1 MLVILKFFV
10 RLFLINF
17 FSFIFLLSFSKADM
31 TKIAKEITNQL
42 KFEATIAVQPIDTK
56 VSKISISAS
65 KSLVDKLTNAIQI
78 SSQSNEFKLTLVE
91 RSKLDAIMLEQEEFQ
106 DVTEFSKLVS
116 NLGADVLIS
125 PSVNRLNDKE
135 VEISARAIGVVGDN
149 AGKVLS
155 ASNTYK
161 IDLPAKYVFVVNSLT
176 SEDQDRSSYVS
187 SVNSGLSNFSEVLVK
202 DINDIDEADYLID
215 LQFSLSVSEK
225 ETEESKEL
233 KTQAEDNQMASELFG
248 NMLGGSGKENP
259 FGDILKKGAEQNKK
273 KAESLKKKV
282 FLVEATGNMKNIS
295 NGSMITENYFLEDSL
310 GMDSTNDEQKI
321 VAKRLVNQVLEEIGK
336 QLASKALGKKVN
348 KETSTSSLLD

>member
-10 RLFLINF
+10 RFFLINF

-31 TKIAKEITNQL
+31 TKIAKEITSQL

-106 DVTEFSKLVS
+106 DVTEFSELVS

-176 SEDQDRSSYVS
+176 SGDQDRSSYVS

-233 KTQAEDNQMASELFG
+233 KTQAEGNQMASELFG
-248 NMLGGSGKENP
+248 NLLGSSGKENP
-259 FGDILKKGAEQNKK
+259 FGDILKKGAEQNEK

>member
-10 RLFLINF
+10 RFFLINF

-31 TKIAKEITNQL
+31 TKIAKEITSQL

-106 DVTEFSKLVS
+106 DVTEFSELVS

-176 SEDQDRSSYVS
+176 SGDQDRSSYVS

-233 KTQAEDNQMASELFG
+233 KTQAEGNQMASELFG
-248 NMLGGSGKENP
+248 NLLGSSGKENP
-259 FGDILKKGAEQNKK
+259 FGDILKKGAEQNEK

-321 VAKRLVNQVLEEIGK
+321 VAKRLVSQVLEEIGK

>member
-10 RLFLINF
+10 RFFLINF
-17 FSFIFLLSFSKADM
+17 LSFIFLLSFSKADM
-31 TKIAKEITNQL
+31 TKIAKEITSQL

-106 DVTEFSKLVS
+106 DVTEFSELVS

-176 SEDQDRSSYVS
+176 SGDQDRSSYVS

-233 KTQAEDNQMASELFG
+233 KTQAEGNQMASELFG
-248 NMLGGSGKENP
+248 NLLGSSGKENP
-259 FGDILKKGAEQNKK
+259 FGDILKKGAEQNEK

-321 VAKRLVNQVLEEIGK
+321 VAKRLVSQVLEEIGK

>member
-10 RLFLINF
+10 RFFLINF

-31 TKIAKEITNQL
+31 TKIAKEITSQL

-106 DVTEFSKLVS
+106 DVTEFSELVS

-176 SEDQDRSSYVS
+176 SGDQDRSSYVS

-233 KTQAEDNQMASELFG
+233 KTQAEGNQMASELFG
-248 NMLGGSGKENP
+248 NILGSSGKENP
-259 FGDILKKGAEQNKK
+259 FGDILKKGAEQNEK

-348 KETSTSSLLD
+348 NETSTSSLLD

>member
-10 RLFLINF
+10 RFFLINF

-31 TKIAKEITNQL
+31 TKIAKEITSQL

-106 DVTEFSKLVS
+106 DVTEFSELVS

-176 SEDQDRSSYVS
+176 SGDQDRSSYVS

-233 KTQAEDNQMASELFG
+233 KTQAEGNQMASELFG
-248 NMLGGSGKENP
+248 NILGSSGKENP
-259 FGDILKKGAEQNKK
+259 FGDILKKGVEQNEK

-310 GMDSTNDEQKI
+310 GMDSTKDEQKI

-348 KETSTSSLLD
+348 NETSTSSLLD

>member
-10 RLFLINF
+10 RFFLINF

-31 TKIAKEITNQL
+31 TKIAKEITSQL

-106 DVTEFSKLVS
+106 DVTEFSELVS

-176 SEDQDRSSYVS
+176 SGDQDRSSYVS

-233 KTQAEDNQMASELFG
+233 KTQAEGNQMASELFG
-248 NMLGGSGKENP
+248 SLLGSSGKENP
-259 FGDILKKGAEQNKK
+259 FGDILKKGAEQNEK

>member
-10 RLFLINF
+10 RFFLINF

-31 TKIAKEITNQL
+31 TKIAKEITSQL

-106 DVTEFSKLVS
+106 DVTEFSELVS

-161 IDLPAKYVFVVNSLT
+161 IDLPAKYVFVVNSLI
-176 SEDQDRSSYVS
+176 SGDQDRSSYVS

-233 KTQAEDNQMASELFG
+233 KTQAEGNQMASELFG
-248 NMLGGSGKENP
+248 NILGSSGKENP
-259 FGDILKKGAEQNKK
+259 FGDILKKGVEQNEK

-348 KETSTSSLLD
+348 NETSTSSLLD